1 MALET
6 IITRTIVDYTTL
18 TLVDSTGDY
27 NVTTNPTG
35 WGAPNIALTDVLY
48 AHLVITTPS
57 LTVFDIDII
66 GDLGLNFATV
76 TSDELIYS
84 IPSSLLG
91 QLSDEILIDGVF
103 NVEYQISTDASWVD
117 GAATN
122 YTNLSLVPTWFTVQQ
137 QVFENIGTIPN
148 LINCSKCCNIA
159 VKDINTQFLML
170 QALIYASSY
179 AYLDEFNTILT
190 TLQQI
195 LSFDLAQVCNC

>member
-6 IITRTIVDYTTL
+6 IITRTITDYVTL

-27 NVTTNPTG
+27 NVTTNTTG
-35 WGAPNIALTDVLY
+35 WGAPNIALTDVQY

-66 GDLGLNFATV
+66 NDLGFDFSTI
-76 TSDELIYS
+76 TSDALIYN
-84 IPSSLLG
+84 IPSSSLG
-91 QLSDEILIDGVF
+91 QLSGEVLIDGIF
-103 NVEYQISTDASWVD
+103 TVEYRISTDATWVD
-117 GAATN
+117 GAGTN
-122 YTNLSLVPTWFTVQQ
+122 YVNISSVPTWFTVQQ
-137 QVFENIGTIPN
+137 QVFENIGTIPD
-148 LINCSKCCNIA
+148 LIGCSKCCNIA
-159 VKDINTQFLML
+159 IKDINTQFLML

-195 LSFDLAQVCNC
+195 LSFDLAKVCDC